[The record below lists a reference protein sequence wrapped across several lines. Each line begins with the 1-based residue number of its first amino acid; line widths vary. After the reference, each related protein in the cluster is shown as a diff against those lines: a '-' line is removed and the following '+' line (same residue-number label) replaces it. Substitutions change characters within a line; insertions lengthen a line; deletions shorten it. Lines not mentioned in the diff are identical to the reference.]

1 MVYIAASSSRGFGN
15 VEREI
20 EPQWYV
26 DYVNTS
32 ASSVY
37 RRALLWVPPVLYAA
51 LIFKLSSESTPLPE
65 LTSWVWDKALHA
77 TEYAG
82 LALLL
87 CRAARGEGLGWAPS
101 LALALVT
108 ASGYAGSDEWHQ
120 LRVLGRE
127 SDILDWVAD
136 TVGAA
141 VGCVAY
147 GTIAAMFGAS
157 P

>member
-1 MVYIAASSSRGFGN
+1 MNA
-15 VEREI
+15 
-20 EPQWYV
+20 
-26 DYVNTS
+26 S

-51 LIFKLSSESTPLPE
+51 LIFHFSSESTPLPE
-65 LTSWVWDKALHA
+65 LTSLVWDKALHA

-87 CRAARGEGLGWAPS
+87 CRAARGEGLGWGPS
-101 LALALVT
+101 IALALIT

-120 LRVLGRE
+120 LRVPGRE
-127 SDILDWVAD
+127 SDVLDWVAD

-141 VGCVAY
+141 VGSAAY
-147 GTIAAMFGAS
+147 GSIAAMFRFS